1 MAIQFQC
8 PGCSQPIEVDAEHA
22 GSVAACPYCQQVV
35 NVPHEST
42 YRPAEVPPARPAE
55 FVPPGGPPGAYGA
68 TLPPPGGLHIGPVV
82 DPRSRTARRVGIFAL
97 LAIAA
102 ALVLFMTVAIMVAS
116 AFGSRP
122 DALTPDAQKEILQQ
136 MQEKPV
142 WLVLIGALY
151 VSLLAGLVL
160 AIISVAMCRR
170 GNWPGIAAL
179 VSSGM
184 LMLLLCAGLVFQLM
198 AGAAGLA
205 G

>member
-8 PGCSQPIEVDAEHA
+8 PGCSQPIEVDAEHG

-42 YRPAEVPPARPAE
+42 YRPAEVPPARAAE
-55 FVPPGGPPGAYGA
+55 FLPPGGPPGAYGA
-68 TLPPPGGLHIGPVV
+68 TLPPPGGLHVGPVV

-97 LAIAA
+97 LAIVAT
-102 ALVLFMTVAIMVAS
+102 LVLFVTLVIMTVS
-116 AFGSRP
+116 TFGGRS
-122 DALTPDAQKEILQQ
+122 DALTPEAQLEILQK
-136 MQEKPV
+136 MQENPV
-142 WLVLIGALY
+142 WMALIGALY

-160 AIISVAMCRR
+160 AIISVAISRR

-179 VSSGM
+179 ASTGM
-184 LMLLLCAGLVFQLM
+184 LMLLLCAGLVYQLM
-198 AGAAGLA
+198 TGAAGLA

>member
-42 YRPAEVPPARPAE
+42 YRPAEVPPARPAA
-55 FVPPGGPPGAYGA
+55 FSPGGNPPGVYGA
-68 TLPPPGGLHIGPVV
+68 PLPPPGGLHVGPVV
-82 DPRSRTARRVGIFAL
+82 DPRSRTARRVGILAL

-102 ALVLFMTVAIMVAS
+102 ALVLFMTVAIMAAS

-122 DALTPDAQKEILQQ
+122 DALTPEAQREILEQ
-136 MQEKPV
+136 MQENPV
-142 WLVLIGALY
+142 WMVLIGALY

-160 AIISVAMCRR
+160 AIISVAISRR